1 MGVERR
7 GFVNRFPGFEN
18 KPSFEMKGFGAVGL
32 THKYEFKN
40 ELKQ

>member
-1 MGVERR
+1 MQTSLLC
-7 GFVNRFPGFEN
+7 NAN